1 MQLLS
6 MTLLNS
12 AKTAITYRTLF
23 YKENMFV
30 SLIFQLLE
38 LEYVQAHFAHSA
50 SSGIKI
56 CSIIGD
62 PVFLKISNVYELIPK
77 WLKKFYS
84 CRMTSLADSLNIL
97 HIQGHWFTFIR
108 LIPVNRHTRLIFTI
122 FNSNMSNYFLKT
134 PTSITLNHRK
144 QCTAIVMT

>member
-12 AKTAITYRTLF
+12 DN
-23 YKENMFV
+23 KENMFV

-56 CSIIGD
+56 FSIIGD
-62 PVFLKISNVYELIPK
+62 PVFLKISNVYKLIPK

-97 HIQGHWFTFIR
+97 HIQSHWFTFIR

-134 PTSITLNHRK
+134 PTSITLNHHK

>member
-62 PVFLKISNVYELIPK
+62 PVFLKISNVYKLIPK

-97 HIQGHWFTFIR
+97 HIQSHWFTFIR